1 MSFWQF
7 SSHSYEYFFDLFS
20 LFGWALHICEV
31 FFFAKLVDFLQG
43 NSSLILKIGFVTDK
57 EKYSIF
63 LSVHLDFVHPKLNN
77 TIEWRDVC
85 NVEYKKYAL
94 TASVISTCDCSES
107 LLSCSIPNLELDA
120 FIINGESFESE
131 IDSNSSE
138 IMLRKLILYEPYEN
152 SWLSNTW
159 VSNDDSFEKMI
170 VLFDHICSFIIT
182 LINGLIKISDS
193 NLLFSLF
200 TLPLLYYCLFTEK
213 IKLKI
218 ISKLM
223 NFIEILSLNC
233 F

>member
-1 MSFWQF
+1 
-7 SSHSYEYFFDLFS
+7 
-20 LFGWALHICEV
+20 
-31 FFFAKLVDFLQG
+31 
-43 NSSLILKIGFVTDK
+43 LILKIGFVTDK

-63 LSVHLDFVHPKLNN
+63 LSVHLDLVHPKLNN
-77 TIEWRDVC
+77 TIEWCDVC

-120 FIINGESFESE
+120 FIINGEGFESE
-131 IDSNSSE
+131 IDSDSSE
-138 IMLRKLILYEPYEN
+138 IMLGKLILYEPYEN

-159 VSNDDSFEKMI
+159 VSNDDSFEKVI

-200 TLPLLYYCLFTEK
+200 TLPLLYYYLFAEK

-223 NFIEILSLNC
+223 KFIEILSLNC